1 MLTVCLGHAPVCGA
15 SQGFWGNYQTG
26 NDGAP
31 LLRLRD
37 FLSCTAPLHV
47 LSNLLTSA
55 RLDVE
60 LIQPPKP
67 AEKAFYLSV
76 FFTF

>member
-26 NDGAP
+26 NDGAHQHRSSFRP
-31 LLRLRD
+31 LLHLRD

-55 RLDVE
+55 RLHVE
-60 LIQPPKP
+60 LIQPPQ
-67 AEKAFYLSV
+67 AC
-76 FFTF
+76 

>member
-26 NDGAP
+26 NDGVHQHRSSFRP

-55 RLDVE
+55 RLHVE
-60 LIQPPKP
+60 LIQPPQ
-67 AEKAFYLSV
+67 AC
-76 FFTF
+76 